1 MSKPI
6 LYGPTYSTYVRSA
19 RLAMEEKGVDYDLV
33 EVDFLQGPMPAEQ
46 IERHPFAKVPAFE
59 HDGFKF
65 YEVCA
70 IGRYIDE
77 AFDGPSL
84 QPDDVKARARMT
96 QIISILDNYTYP
108 CTIGDLLIQRV
119 IVPMLGG
126 EADEGIIAA
135 AIPEIEKN
143 MNTLEQLRG
152 ESTYLVGNQV
162 TLADLHLMPIY
173 EYFQSTPESTAILEN
188 TPGLRAWWELIKD
201 RESVQKTPF
210 SAG

>member
-1 MSKPI
+1 MSNPI

-33 EVDFLQGPMPAEQ
+33 EVDFLQAPMPAEQ

-65 YEVCA
+65 YEVSA
-70 IGRYIDE
+70 IGRYVDE

-84 QPDDVKARARMT
+84 QPVDVKARARMT

-126 EADEGIIAA
+126 EADEGIITAA
-135 AIPEIEKN
+135 LPEIEKN
-143 MNTLEQLRG
+143 MNTLEQLCG
-152 ESTYLVGNQV
+152 DSTYLVGNQL
-162 TLADLHLMPIY
+162 TLADLHLVPIY
-173 EYFQSTPESTAILEN
+173 EYFQSMPESAAILEN
-188 TPGLRAWWELIKD
+188 TPGLRAWWDMIKD

-210 SAG
+210 SSE